1 MTARLYKILL
11 PEFILIQIFRIFF
24 FSLEDQIF
32 IKYSTA
38 TMQDFLA
45 RGDNEERII
54 ENLL

>member
-24 FSLEDQIF
+24 SLEDQIF
-32 IKYSTA
+32 IKYGTA

-45 RGDNEERII
+45 RGNDEERII

>member
-1 MTARLYKILL
+1 MTARFYKILL

-45 RGDNEERII
+45 RGDDEERII

>member
-45 RGDNEERII
+45 RGDDEERII

>member
-32 IKYSTA
+32 IKYGTA

-45 RGDNEERII
+45 RGNDEERII